1 MWIISIDRCLGV
13 FVLLYNM
20 EENFSVTGNIDN
32 KGNNRRFISID
43 DTIARAKE
51 RGVDF
56 GNGKARNRLRYY
68 AKNNLI
74 PPAERKSFNGDMP
87 TGAYPEDVVDI
98 LVEIDQELKK
108 GKTIQAIIQ
117 ERQKKEISKEISQ
130 KESAKGAIPL
140 YQKMAE
146 EELRGPKKQK
156 VEEPV
161 LVEFSEP
168 KRAPFSFKTAGLIL
182 FLIVLSSLLLFGLST
197 KGYFSKLVA
206 SVSDLFLAQ
215 VGVEQSQETGLG
227 LDPLSL
233 QQNSIISQLAEPYL
247 NINVETDINAPLNLK
262 GETPMV
268 SFFKDG
274 FYGTLNVPSLSADR
288 SYTLPDSSGVVCLSS
303 GNCIGLAGEVTT
315 AGGTANRL
323 AKFLSPNRIGASSIS
338 DFYTR
343 GVAITINELGN
354 IGIGTTEPQVKFEVA
369 GPVRFSQAGDGSPFQ
384 VDTND
389 ESAVYVDSEGNVG
402 LGKTEPKY
410 DLDVEGRIQASGDI
424 CTDLK
429 GGVCLS
435 KVQGSSI
442 MVVGGGGGIDG
453 SGSGNYLSKWSD
465 ADTLANSVIYQSGSN
480 IGVGTTNANEK
491 LTIGGVISL
500 AESTEPSTTTDY
512 GKLYVTTSGKLYF
525 KDENGSLYDL
535 TSPGVAGSGAVGEVG
550 FFTATTTIAGNS
562 AFYWDSANKRLG
574 IGTSSPDATLH
585 VVGTSSLG
593 IIASG
598 TWQGTAINSRY
609 GGLGKNFSTST
620 GILQLTSGTFST
632 TTFTAG
638 SILFASSSG
647 LITEDNANFYWDS
660 ANKRLGIGTSTPNYA
675 LDIVGGLGVSGT
687 TTLNGLSYRWPS
699 SYGSS
704 GYVLS
709 NSSGT
714 LSWIPAA
721 GGVSGSGA
729 TGTVAFWTSSTDLS
743 NDSNFYWNSSTH
755 RLGIATTNPAYA
767 LDVAGT
773 GQFTNLKTA
782 GFQLT
787 TGATSGYALISDAS
801 GVGTWQSL
809 PAGNLPIGA
818 AGQTLRHNGSN
829 WIANSFLYNNGSAI
843 GIGTSSPNSVLSV
856 AGDMNLA
863 GPLTLS
869 TTSLPQFV
877 LRYDGNNYF
886 NISTN
891 ATRTEITA
899 SKTLT
904 IDSLTGE
911 IRMGSNVTLLNAT
924 GSEVRGA
931 SFVSASN
938 DATVRASGE
947 YILRASVPVFAHP
960 MPVQT
965 TATSYTRI
973 SKVFSTSSSVAS
985 STPAV
990 LPGATRKYAFLI
1002 NYADD
1007 IAADQTSDWRVYR
1020 PSAASS
1026 SQTFTF
1032 PGQDMSSL
1040 EEGNPVI
1047 SDYFSLPDNDWQL
1060 EIKVPAG
1067 DTIRIFNIFLL
1078 AYDQVN

>member
-1 MWIISIDRCLGV
+1 VWIISIDRCLGV

-117 ERQKKEISKEISQ
+117 ERQKKEIGKEISQ

-182 FLIVLSSLLLFGLST
+182 FLIVLSSLLLFSLST

-354 IGIGTTEPQVKFEVA
+354 VGIGTTEPQVKFEVA

-435 KVQGSSI
+435 KVQGSSM

-465 ADTLANSVIYQSGSN
+465 TDTLANSVIYQSGSN

-535 TSPGVAGSGAVGEVG
+535 TSPGVAGSGTVGEVG

-562 AFYWDSANKRLG
+562 AFYWDN
-574 IGTSSPDATLH
+574 
-585 VVGTSSLG
+585 
-593 IIASG
+593 
-598 TWQGTAINSRY
+598 
-609 GGLGKNFSTST
+609 
-620 GILQLTSGTFST
+620 
-632 TTFTAG
+632 
-638 SILFASSSG
+638 
-647 LITEDNANFYWDS
+647 

-729 TGTVAFWTSSTDLS
+729 TGTVAFWTNSTNLS

-809 PAGNLPIGA
+809 PAGNLPIGT
-818 AGQTLRHNGSN
+818 AGQTLRHDGSN
-829 WIANSFLYNNGSAI
+829 WIANSLLYNNGSAI

-990 LPGATRKYAFLI
+990 LPGAARKYAFLI

-1007 IAADQTSDWRVYR
+1007 IATDQTSDWRVYR

-1078 AYDQVN
+1078 AYDQVD